1 MYAAELFVGFCR
13 HVTNESYALGLVLRT
28 NDEPG
33 SDHAGGAALKRKS
46 RRELMTE
53 STSRLSSLPRH
64 RFVKELRGNEM
75 LMRPPGSAST
85 ASPPTVRNQSR
96 GAGTKPAAST
106 PDTSPAKAWADAL
119 AQAKVNS
126 PQQTVTVKPGD
137 SLASIAESHGDTLSS
152 VEGANPQ
159 VQPPWLLPY
168 PDTVRLPKKTP
179 AEVVSGV
186 NNADVKPIITA
197 MAHANAA
204 DQNLQETEVN
214 AAKLHVRDP
223 SLFSDAET
231 QSTNSWNTVEQNTI
245 NMLMNNSGGAYPE
258 RAAAAEVK
266 QLNALEPGN
275 AKFAAANN
283 AALAEATKQW
293 TQMGVTYPQLHP
305 IISAYDNVKQI
316 SNNIR
321 QVRRDLQNPHLP
333 HNMAI
338 VDGLN
343 SEEQQNIAE
352 LNAAKAK
359 LNTDIENSLNQAA
372 NQAGTNPAARSQ
384 AMTQRASYLQLVMPQ
399 DKAFQAAV
407 GDANYDL
414 QVVKP
419 AKAVAA
425 AYAKGGGAGSPELGY
440 GGGALAAANTLNAVT
455 HAAGN
460 PYYASQI
467 IQLSEGT
474 IEGITKYM
482 GSIASEPVH
491 NPGTVLEFNQIY
503 GDLSQ
508 SVAAANTVNPNGK
521 LSSYGKD
528 AADLV
533 ANSIVKNIPQNLTL
547 DQGSIYNEAAMTT
560 IGDGDGTALTLAT
573 AAALDQR
580 GRSELAAFLTVGAA
594 RGLEGLASNT
604 TSHYQAFLSTLS
616 TVDKLRAT
624 WTSFMTRSQL
634 ADATNGYLKDHNDV
648 QQKADAQ
655 LTTLSQDG
663 DAIAEAKQAWNS
675 YRSQLAGVIG
685 ENALSA
691 AAQSLTNKNVTGKNV
706 TIENVAVAFAISRST
721 SVNNAIVNAGVGFS
735 APSTSSGGAGQSV
748 AQALLASPVWSLPRS
763 WRSAINNTL
772 KYVTKKYPNVSVSPG
787 TFTTLGAVGLVLTTA
802 NLVGNFSFSS
812 FQKAASTI
820 YAGLGIPKY
829 LGDVISTFAKTN
841 IGDSILV
848 QNFVNSIPGVTLT
861 PGATAAA
868 NELKLSKTLPSF
880 FQPENGDLTKLT
892 KTPFFKALG
901 STYYGFGALASVFEA
916 ADDVNSGDNAGAIFS
931 SAEALGNA
939 LNAAK
944 PLAEEAWGD
953 VIAEG
958 FGATGS
964 IIGGVAVLS
973 QLIYDGVKSAEATQA
988 YKNDTAQFLRQ
999 GLGLNPKLADEL
1011 SADPSTPGVLAQYA
1025 KKYGMERGQLLLD
1038 LNKVP
1043 AQYDVA
1049 QFINEAQEVPQQVNG
1064 NYVSSQLGD
1073 SPNPTVEEQYIV
1085 GPNGQTELVHVPL
1098 RADSLTQL
1106 HYWADLLFSG
1116 KNRLG

>member
-1 MYAAELFVGFCR
+1 
-13 HVTNESYALGLVLRT
+13 
-28 NDEPG
+28 
-33 SDHAGGAALKRKS
+33 
-46 RRELMTE
+46 
-53 STSRLSSLPRH
+53 
-64 RFVKELRGNEM
+64 M
-75 LMRPPGSAST
+75 LMQPPGSAST
-85 ASPPTVRNQSR
+85 TSASAARTQSS
-96 GAGTKPAAST
+96 GATTKRAAST
-106 PDTSPAKAWADAL
+106 PDTSPAKAWADAQ
-119 AQAKVNS
+119 AQAKANS
-126 PQQTVTVKPGD
+126 LQQTVTVKPGD

-152 VEGANPQ
+152 VERANPQ

-168 PDTVRLPKKTP
+168 PDTVLLPKKTP

-186 NNADVKPIITA
+186 GNADIKPIITA

-204 DQNLQETEVN
+204 DQNLQETEKN

-245 NMLMNNSGGAYPE
+245 NTLMKNNGGAYPE
-258 RAAAAEVK
+258 QAAAAEVR

-305 IISAYDNVKQI
+305 IISAYDSVKQI
-316 SNNIR
+316 GNGIK
-321 QVRRDLQNPHLP
+321 QVRQYLQDPDLP

-338 VDGLN
+338 VAGLN

-372 NQAGTNPAARSQ
+372 NQAGMNPAVRSQ
-384 AMTQRASYLQLVMPQ
+384 AMTERASYLQLVMPQ
-399 DKAFQAAV
+399 DKAFQAVV
-407 GDANYDL
+407 GDANYEL

-425 AYAKGGGAGSPELGY
+425 AYAKAGGPGTPGLDY
-440 GGGALAAANTLNAVT
+440 GGGALAAANKLNAVT
-455 HAAGN
+455 QASGN

-467 IQLSEGT
+467 IQLSQGT
-474 IEGITKYM
+474 IDGITKYM

-508 SVAAANTVNPNGK
+508 SVAAANTVDRSGK
-521 LSSYGKD
+521 LSSFGRD

-533 ANSIVKNIPQNLTL
+533 ANSIAKNIPQDLTL
-547 DQGSIYNEAAMTT
+547 DQGSIYNEAAMSTVGN
-560 IGDGDGTALTLAT
+560 GDGAALTLAT
-573 AAALDQR
+573 ATALDRR
-580 GRSELAAFLTVGAA
+580 GRSNLAAFLTVGAA
-594 RGLEGLASNT
+594 RGLNGLASNT
-604 TSHYQAFLSTLS
+604 TSHYQAFLTTLG

-624 WTSFMTRSQL
+624 WTPFMTRNQL
-634 ADATNGYLKDHNDV
+634 ADATNGYLQDHEDV

-655 LTTLSQDG
+655 LMTLSQDG
-663 DAIAEAKQAWNS
+663 NAIAEAKQAWNS

-691 AAQSLTNKNVTGKNV
+691 AAQSLTSKNVTGKNV

-721 SVNNAIVNAGVGFS
+721 SVNNAIVNAGVGLS
-735 APSTSSGGAGQSV
+735 VSSTLSGGGGQSV

-772 KYVTKKYPNVSVSPG
+772 KYVTKKYPSVSVSPG

-802 NLVGNFSFSS
+802 NLVGNFSISS
-812 FQKAASTI
+812 LQKATTTI

-829 LGDVISTFAKTN
+829 LGDVISTFAKTSIAN
-841 IGDSILV
+841 SILV
-848 QNFVNSIPGVTLT
+848 QNFANSIPGVTLT
-861 PGATAAA
+861 LGGTAAE

-892 KTPFFKALG
+892 KTPLFKTIG

-916 ADDVNSGDNAGAIFS
+916 VDNVSSGDNGGAVFS

-944 PLAEEAWGD
+944 PLAEEVWGD

-964 IIGGVAVLS
+964 IIGGAAVLG

-999 GLGLNPKLADEL
+999 GLGLNPKLANEL
-1011 SADPSTPGVLAQYA
+1011 SAAPSTPGVLAQYA
-1025 KKYGMERGQLLLD
+1025 KKYGIEPGQLLLD

-1049 QFINEAQEVPQQVNG
+1049 QFVNEAQEVPQQVNG
-1064 NYVSSQLGD
+1064 NYVSSELGD
-1073 SPNPTVEEQYIV
+1073 SPNPTLEQQYIV
-1085 GPNGQTELVHVPL
+1085 GPSGQPELVHVPF

-1116 KNRLG
+1116 KNQLG